1 MYLKQ
6 LIFISLPHTI
16 LYCCTIDVLCIVTSA
31 SQVDEPAV
39 DEDGFI
45 MEDIYE
51 DVSQPLDLPPP
62 RTVAKTVAKTVVP
75 NETPKSDTVAPSLPP
90 RNPNQKPNNQP
101 ELPPNLPPR
110 PSAAKPPTPAATT
123 TEPEPIME
131 EFYEDMDEV
140 KAAYE
145 NAKLLTSTEQQ
156 SAPKTELPVPKAE
169 SGTPKKSPLLKK
181 KEIKKEKEMK
191 KENKKKEKDS
201 KKKKE
206 KEKSKTLTKS
216 KQKSSEEATLPPRS
230 NTFSPGA
237 AANQDDEEYIV
248 QELSAQ
254 DEEGYVVEE
263 KQTEPE
269 PIDDEIYE
277 DVIEPP
283 PPIETKKPPV
293 QKPSSPLVEK
303 PTSPPVLKPTSPPA
317 TESKVASLRAAFTSP
332 SEDSK
337 RTPSPSS
344 VVSPTR
350 SQTSSPGGVK
360 ISISSTKA
368 DTKTE
373 PKTPST
379 TTSTESTSTVS
390 KTVTTTG
397 GSFNKQ
403 RPGVM
408 KVSDRITKFQ
418 KRESVS
424 DTILH
429 QGTLYHKAPGR
440 TRFRQ
445 EYCKVSGTLLSFYR
459 DKGDEKSCG
468 SLNLEE
474 CEMCIVKEQ
483 YEGRRYVFSLAAGS
497 AIDLL
502 SAEFQG
508 DLNKWL
514 GVLEPL
520 VKKYVKEK

>member
-1 MYLKQ
+1 
-6 LIFISLPHTI
+6 
-16 LYCCTIDVLCIVTSA
+16 
-31 SQVDEPAV
+31 
-39 DEDGFI
+39 

-51 DVSQPLDLPPP
+51 DVSQPLDIPPP
-62 RTVAKTVAKTVVP
+62 RTAVP
-75 NETPKSDTVAPSLPP
+75 KPVTPKEAPKPDILAPSLPP
-90 RNPNQKPNNQP
+90 RNPGQKAGNQP

-110 PSAAKPPTPAATT
+110 PTSAKSPAPTSTV

-140 KAAYE
+140 KAEYE
-145 NAKLLTSTEQQ
+145 NAKLLASTEQK
-156 SAPKTELPVPKAE
+156 SLPKTELPVPKAE
-169 SGTPKKSPLLKK
+169 SSTPKKSPLLKK
-181 KEIKKEKEMK
+181 KEIKKEKEAK
-191 KENKKKEKDS
+191 KESKKKEKDN

-206 KEKSKTLTKS
+206 KEKSKTLSKS
-216 KQKSSEEATLPPRS
+216 KAKASEETTIPPRS
-230 NTFSPGA
+230 NTFSQGTA
-237 AANQDDEEYIV
+237 TQDAQDEEYVV

-277 DVIEPP
+277 DVVEPP
-283 PPIETKKPPV
+283 PPTGPKNPVTSADQKPPV
-293 QKPSSPLVEK
+293 QKS
-303 PTSPPVLKPTSPPA
+303 TSPPVEKPSSSPVHKPTSPPA
-317 TESKVASLRAAFTSP
+317 TESKVASLRASFTSP
-332 SEDSK
+332 PSGDS
-337 RTPSPSS
+337 RGSTPPSG
-344 VVSPTR
+344 VTSPT
-350 SQTSSPGGVK
+350 SGGVK
-360 ISISSTKA
+360 INISSTKSN
-368 DTKTE
+368 TKTE
-373 PKTPST
+373 PKSPTT
-379 TTSTESTSTVS
+379 IATTSAESTSSVS
-390 KTVTTTG
+390 KPKPVTTT

-408 KVSDRITKFQ
+408 KVSDRMAMFQ

-424 DTILH
+424 DAVLH
-429 QGTLYHKAPGR
+429 QGTLHHKAPGR

-445 EYCKVSGTLLSFYR
+445 EYCKLSGTVLSFYR
-459 DKGDEKSCG
+459 EKGDEKSFG
-468 SLNLEE
+468 NLNLEE

-502 SAEFQG
+502 SAEYQG

-520 VKKYVKEK
+520 VKKYVKEG